1 MPRAPALLPVA
12 HSNIFLLV
20 TDDAPSATL
29 HSVGVFSFTP
39 LTSLTLS
46 RWIPPP
52 LSLGLTI
59 CPTSQMGALLL
70 VWMSHS
76 LTVCLSLCVPHSVR
90 RTLFLAFSASLTL
103 SVCLSVFHRVPQTP
117 LTLSLSDG
125 CVGWGYSGPRNQTG
139 ALMVTF
145 KNTTDEVRGGGSN
158 CWAFRKYFPTGA
170 DAYRTGYHFQPPK
183 NWMNDP
189 NGAYTGCW

>member
-1 MPRAPALLPVA
+1 MRPLPLSTPSAFSPSLLSP
-12 HSNIFLLV
+12 HSLYLAGYPLPSLLV
-20 TDDAPSATL
+20 SLFAQ
-29 HSVGVFSFTP
+29 P
-39 LTSLTLS
+39 LRWVRCFWYGCLT
-46 RWIPPP
+46 
-52 LSLGLTI
+52 
-59 CPTSQMGALLL
+59 
-70 VWMSHS
+70 
-76 LTVCLSLCVPHSVR
+76 LSLCVSHC
-90 RTLFLAFSASLTL
+90 ASLTLCVALCFSHSLRLSLCL

>member
-103 SVCLSVFHRVPQTP
+103 SVCLSVC
-117 LTLSLSDG
+117 LSPCASNASHSVSLRWVRWMGIFRASKPNWCTDG
-125 CVGWGYSGPRNQTG
+125 DLQEHDG
-139 ALMVTF
+139 
-145 KNTTDEVRGGGSN
+145 
-158 CWAFRKYFPTGA
+158 
-170 DAYRTGYHFQPPK
+170 
-183 NWMNDP
+183 
-189 NGAYTGCW
+189 